1 MTLNLLDI
9 LILIPLLLWA
19 YRGYKRGLIISLASF
34 AALIL
39 GLYFAF
45 FFSDFTAGKLTEY
58 FSISQE
64 YLAIIAFI
72 VTFVVVMAAVI
83 LVGNILQKFI
93 DILLLGFLN
102 KAAGA
107 VFGILKG
114 ALLLSILF
122 FVINYFDPG
131 HNLVKQKHR
140 ESYMLYEPVESFAPF
155 LYSWLHLENFDIKLP
170 SKGEILDKVY

>member
-1 MTLNLLDI
+1 MTINLLDI

-19 YRGYKRGLIISLASF
+19 YQGYKKGFIISLASL

-58 FSISQE
+58 FTISNE

-72 VTFVVVMAAVI
+72 VTFAVVVVAVI

-93 DILLLGFLN
+93 DVLLLGFLN

-114 ALLLSILF
+114 ALFLSILF

-131 HNLVKQKHR
+131 HNLIKQKHR
-140 ESYMLYEPVESFAPF
+140 ESSILYEPVESFAPF
-155 LYSWLHLENFDIKLP
+155 LYSWLHLDNLDIKLP
-170 SKGEILDKVY
+170 SKGDILDEVY

>member
-1 MTLNLLDI
+1 MSINLLDI

-19 YRGYKRGLIISLASF
+19 YQGYKKGLIISLASL

-45 FFSDFTAGKLTEY
+45 YFSDYTAGKLTEY
-58 FSISQE
+58 FTISE
-64 YLAIIAFI
+64 KYLAIIAFV
-72 VTFVVVMAAVI
+72 VTFVVVVIAVV
-83 LVGNILQKFI
+83 LVGKIIQKFI

-114 ALLLSILF
+114 ALYLSILF
-122 FVINYFDPG
+122 FLINYFDP
-131 HNLVKQKHR
+131 HHHLIKDETRNKSLFYQ
-140 ESYMLYEPVESFAPF
+140 PVESFAPF
-155 LYSWLHLENFDIKLP
+155 LYSWLHLDNLDLQLPLKEDIIKEL
-170 SKGEILDKVY
+170 

>member
-1 MTLNLLDI
+1 MTINLLDI

-19 YRGYKRGLIISLASF
+19 YQGYKKGFIISLASL

-58 FSISQE
+58 FTISNE

-72 VTFVVVMAAVI
+72 VTFVVVVIAVI

-102 KAAGA
+102 KTAGA
-107 VFGILKG
+107 VFGILK
-114 ALLLSILF
+114 F
-122 FVINYFDPG
+122 
-131 HNLVKQKHR
+131 
-140 ESYMLYEPVESFAPF
+140 
-155 LYSWLHLENFDIKLP
+155 
-170 SKGEILDKVY
+170 